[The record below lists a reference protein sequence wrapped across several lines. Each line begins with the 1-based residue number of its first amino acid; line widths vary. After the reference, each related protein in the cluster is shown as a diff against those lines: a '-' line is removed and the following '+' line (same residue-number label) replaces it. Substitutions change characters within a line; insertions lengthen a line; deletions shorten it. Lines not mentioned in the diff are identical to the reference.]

1 MKQKQN
7 DSGKIIRPLRGE
19 LIIPQKSRRKETTMR
34 IYGRRSRIVL
44 LVVATLLSLILWGR
58 DGVIYAT
65 GNQGESPAIA
75 QNTGK
80 TLKKTS
86 VVKLT
91 KKDLRRINDGGP
103 VEVTVLYVNPL
114 GQEGGAEISFEVRM
128 NTHSVDLEAYEME
141 KICFLRVDNGA
152 EQKALGWF
160 KPGGGG
166 HHRSGM
172 LKFAGPISPN
182 AQFLQLII
190 RGIGGVQERVFEWKL
205 PLESR

>member
-1 MKQKQN
+1 
-7 DSGKIIRPLRGE
+7 
-19 LIIPQKSRRKETTMR
+19 MR
-34 IYGRRSRIVL
+34 IYGRRSRIAL

-58 DGVIYAT
+58 NGVIYAT

-91 KKDLRRINDGGP
+91 KRDLRRTNDEGP
-103 VEVTVLYVNPL
+103 VEVTVLYLNPL
-114 GQEGGAEISFEVRM
+114 RKEAGSELSFEVRM
-128 NTHSVDLEAYEME
+128 NTHSVKLDAYEME
-141 KICFLRVDNGA
+141 RISFLQVDDGA

-166 HHRSGM
+166 HHRSGL
-172 LKFAGPISPN
+172 LKFAGPIPSN
-182 AQFLQLII
+182 TRSLQLII
-190 RGIGGVQERVFEWKL
+190 RGIGGVKERVFEWKL
-205 PLESR
+205 PLEPR